1 MTLPPPSGACN
12 VMSGRTAL
20 CSAGLHHLSLT
31 SAHIFV
37 FYENR
42 LKKNGDFRQN
52 CCFYTAVLLFL
63 CQNTEYK
70 SIASSVS
77 DFKVGK
83 YTFEV
88 GGRNK
93 GKKQIAGT
101 ADAFVVRDDME
112 YGTGNV
118 VPLWAFG
125 LIC

>member
-12 VMSGRTAL
+12 LMSGRTA
-20 CSAGLHHLSLT
+20 SPFVM

-63 CQNTEYK
+63 YQNTEYE